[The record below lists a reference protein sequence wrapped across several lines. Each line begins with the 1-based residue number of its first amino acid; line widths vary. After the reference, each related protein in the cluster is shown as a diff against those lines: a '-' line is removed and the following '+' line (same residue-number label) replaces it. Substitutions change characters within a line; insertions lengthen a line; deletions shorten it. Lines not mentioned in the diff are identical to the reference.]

1 MNTRPRYDT
10 EVKNI
15 RMEFKITMTNMLR
28 AVIEKVDDIQK
39 QMGNISRVKE
49 TLRKHQKEMLQIKP
63 NATEMENAFDEL
75 ISRPDSSKKE

>member
-28 AVIEKVDDIQK
+28 AVMEKVDDIQK

-49 TLRKHQKEMLQIKP
+49 TLRKHQKEILQIKP

-75 ISRPDSSKKE
+75 ISRLDSSKKE

>member
-15 RMEFKITMTNMLR
+15 RMEFKITMTNTLR
-28 AVIEKVDDIQK
+28 AVMEKVDDIQK

-75 ISRPDSSKKE
+75 ISRLDSSKKE

>member
-28 AVIEKVDDIQK
+28 AVMEKVDDIQK

>member
-75 ISRPDSSKKE
+75 ISRLDSSKKE

>member
-28 AVIEKVDDIQK
+28 AVMEKVDDIQK

-75 ISRPDSSKKE
+75 ISRLDSSKKE